1 MLLTRDDHASE
12 LGLISAS
19 FSLCYIGCICLLP
32 LYFEAGVILWGRLTA
47 GFFGTYFHSMVFFHD
62 SWSDVVN
69 ITFIVYW
76 DLIFAFLN
84 SLTSKIPL
92 GAFRN
97 TQCTA
102 LKHMLLPARSW
113 IKYIFM
119 EPSFLKSET

>member
-1 MLLTRDDHASE
+1 MLLTRDDLGGSFSE

-32 LYFEAGVILWGRLTA
+32 LYFEAGVISWGRLTA
-47 GFFGTYFHSMVFFHD
+47 GFFGTYFLSMVFFHD

-84 SLTSKIPL
+84 SHFQDSTGNIQKYSMHDFKGYALACHVPELRRFFHGTQPL
-92 GAFRN
+92 
-97 TQCTA
+97 
-102 LKHMLLPARSW
+102 
-113 IKYIFM
+113 
-119 EPSFLKSET
+119 E